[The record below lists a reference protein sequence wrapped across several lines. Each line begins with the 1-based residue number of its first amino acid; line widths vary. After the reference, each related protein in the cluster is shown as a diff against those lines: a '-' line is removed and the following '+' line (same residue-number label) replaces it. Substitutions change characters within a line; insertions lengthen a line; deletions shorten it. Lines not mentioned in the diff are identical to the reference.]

1 MEAGLILLMVL
12 ALAIAIIIGVIIGHL
27 LTKRRYE
34 KDTRYTQGTLNVDCG
49 DPEFEPGLFLTLS
62 LPVKYVISR
71 KYVKLDV
78 NVIS

>member
-12 ALAIAIIIGVIIGHL
+12 ALVVAIAIGTIIGHL

-34 KDTRYTQGTLNVDCG
+34 QDTRYTQGTLNVDCG
-49 DPEFEPGLFLTLS
+49 DPEFEPGLFLALS
-62 LPVKYVISR
+62 IPVKDVISR
-71 KYVKLDV
+71 KYVNLDV